1 MPSLH
6 AFFSSLLPFSSLVY
20 LIMSGP
26 LRNRDGKDTGW
37 RWRGSGV
44 GGEKVKTRIDRRNVL
59 DGIQSINQSV
69 LLRDGEPLDARR
81 RRSVLYASHL
91 IIVLF
96 LGRPGIMR
104 LCQAD
109 DGAVLASCYSL
120 RPDGADLCLSS
131 ASLG

>member
-6 AFFSSLLPFSSLVY
+6 AFLSSLLPFSSLVY

-59 DGIQSINQSV
+59 DGNQSINQSISAV
-69 LLRDGEPLDARR
+69 AGRGASGCEAQKVSAVCKSFDYCPIPRETRDHAF
-81 RRSVLYASHL
+81 V
-91 IIVLF
+91 
-96 LGRPGIMR
+96 PG
-104 LCQAD
+104 
-109 DGAVLASCYSL
+109 
-120 RPDGADLCLSS
+120 
-131 ASLG
+131 